1 MATKWYINY
10 DPITTWVKAKYCSGL
25 NYPSIPEPY
34 IIISDEENSRIFGNG
49 LFQQPCVVN
58 GVVQEYIKPDAQ
70 QLSEAKASKIYQLKI
85 NRDNANLADMISH
98 QGEEVLVNRDLIDT
112 KTGEEVFFAFTTKET
127 RNPATNPYTILSDTI
142 AQGSLHDNYYLRYS
156 CKIIEG
162 ETARKGYIALDKL
175 LATSLLDHARL
186 RNTNNIG
193 RANQLEDDI
202 NAIEIT
208 KDITCQEAIKLIND
222 IDIIF

>member
-1 MATKWYINY
+1 MIKSNI
-10 DPITTWVKAKYCSGL
+10 
-25 NYPSIPEPY
+25 
-34 IIISDEENSRIFGNG
+34 
-49 LFQQPCVVN
+49 
-58 GVVQEYIKPDAQ
+58 YIKNIITNEIFFGSLDTELVGKGDYPLVE
-70 QLSEAKASKIYQLKI
+70 LSESETLDNELRIAKIEKVRQLKI
-85 NRDNANLADMISH
+85 NRDKANIADMISH

-142 AQGSLHDNYYLRYS
+142 AQGSLHDDYYLRYS

-162 ETARKGYIALDKL
+162 DTVRKGYIALDKL

-186 RNTNNIG
+186 RNTTNIG
-193 RANQLEDDI
+193 RANNLEDEI

-208 KDITCQEAIKLIND
+208 DDITCQEAIKLIND